1 MSVCFAEDKPL
12 VHEDVVLLSEMSE
25 SVERMPNTYYLHT
38 DTLVGGAA
46 GDGSEVLGPSDHPT
60 CDIWCRHSHGAVTGR
75 VGSGRTFRTGTP
87 GARTGAKAKAK
98 KKPCLDTGRPANE
111 ARVRQS

>member
-25 SVERMPNTYYLHT
+25 SVERMPNPYYLHT

-46 GDGSEVLGPSDHPT
+46 GERGARSKRPSNV